1 MIALEDRMKRFAFI
15 PFVVALAACDAPAD
29 IEGTAID
36 AGEETAIIKG
46 LQTPTPT
53 DAEQT
58 NAEVQ
63 CGGPAT
69 FESATPVG
77 DGFYDLKFNCE

>member
-1 MIALEDRMKRFAFI
+1 MKHLAMI
-15 PFVVALAACDAPAD
+15 PFIAALAACDTPTD

-36 AGEETAIIKG
+36 SGGETATIKG
-46 LQTPTPT
+46 LNTSTPT

-69 FESATPVG
+69 FESATPLG
-77 DGFYDLKFNCE
+77 DGFYDLKFTCD